1 MKIGWARD
9 DEGQRIR
16 ALLLQDGLNLEG
28 GDWTG
33 LAQTWL
39 VARDRAGTVQACI
52 AVHPGRPVGRL
63 DFLAIEWALKGLS
76 RVKAYKAIM
85 ESAVAVLGAR
95 GASFVAGVVPYY
107 LPEYGEVVASYGC
120 RQLNE
125 GWLFIGAVNEVLD
138 KINHGRRQQKHHD
151 DNGHADA

>member
-9 DEGQRIR
+9 DEGERIR

-39 VARDRAGTVQACI
+39 VARDKAGTVQACI

-63 DFLAIEWALKGLS
+63 DFLAIEWSLKGLS

-85 ESAVAVLGAR
+85 ESAVAVLAAR

-107 LPEYGEVVASYGC
+107 LPDYGEFVGTYGC
-120 RQLNE
+120 KQLNE

-138 KINHGRRQQKHHD
+138 KINHGRRIKKHHND
-151 DNGHADA
+151 HSHADA